1 MSIGLSLP
9 RADGAEKLSGRA
21 TYTADIAL
29 PGMLA
34 GKLLRSPHAHARLL
48 RVDASRARA
57 APGVHAVLTR
67 DDVPAGLMPVYG
79 YFIKDQPIV
88 ATDRVRHVGDIIA
101 AVAAET
107 EAQAVAALALIEVD
121 YEALPVVAS
130 IEAALAPDAAELFPE
145 APIGFVPA
153 YGDGARGALR
163 PAKNICFEFGYR
175 MGDAAVFDSCDHVFE
190 DEFRFSRM
198 WHFHLEPFVSVAD
211 ARDGRIELWS
221 SNQNPFPLRKELSRI
236 FRLPENAITVRV
248 PYVGGGFGSKNN
260 CKTEPAAVLL
270 SMLAQR
276 PVRLAL
282 TLEEGF
288 LTNTQHAAIL
298 RLRTG
303 VMRDGRLVARQSHI
317 ELDAGAYSDASP
329 LVAEKAGYRIPG
341 PYAWEHVDSL
351 CRCVM
356 TNTAPAGPFRGF
368 GGTQA
373 TWASESQIDMIARRL
388 GISPLAMRQKNLLKL
403 HQAFMP
409 GESGVDSDMEDGL
422 QTVLAAIHHTPA
434 PDRGLGFAVGF
445 KDGGGVNKPAQARVK
460 ISTNGDVF
468 LGCGTVEIG
477 QGARTAIPQIV
488 AEILGCPATRVR
500 VSPIDTDHTPF
511 DQGTN
516 ASSGIAV
523 MGQAVARAATAVRD
537 QVLGF
542 AAAQTGAP
550 PETLRLEDWHIIRGN
565 ERLPLGPMIMRHYGG
580 TGFEF
585 TADGFFKPEAD
596 HQAPLEAQCVY
607 WEIGWAAAEVEV
619 DRGTGQFTVTQLVV
633 AGDAGR
639 AINPM
644 LCRGQDEGSA
654 IMGYAQAI
662 FETMRY
668 DCDGQLLNGDPL
680 HYRVPLAEDLPA
692 RFTTLT
698 LEQGHGPGPFGAKG
712 LGEGAM
718 LPVAAAIANALH
730 DAVGIRITELPLTP
744 ERVLRALDKLAS
756 DRPGPS
762 GTRA

>member
-1 MSIGLSLP
+1 MSIGLSLA
-9 RADGAEKLSGRA
+9 RSDGAEKLSGRA
-21 TYTADIAL
+21 TYTTDITL
-29 PGMLA
+29 PGMLHA
-34 GKLLRSPHAHARLL
+34 KLLRSSHAHAKLL
-48 RVDASRARA
+48 RVDASRART

-67 DDVPAGLMPVYG
+67 DDVPPGLMPVYG

-88 ATDRVRHVGDIIA
+88 ATDRVRHIGDIIA
-101 AVAAET
+101 AIAAET
-107 EAQAVAALALIEVD
+107 EAQAVAALALIEVE

-130 IEAALAPDAAELFPE
+130 IEAALAGDAPELFPE
-145 APIGFVPA
+145 APIGIVPA

-163 PAKNICFEFGYR
+163 PARNICYEFGYR
-175 MGDAAVFDSCDHVFE
+175 MGDASVFDRCEHVFE

-211 ARDGRIELWS
+211 ARDGRIEVWS

-236 FRLPENAITVRV
+236 FRIPENAISVRV

-270 SMLAQR
+270 SMLAGR

-303 VMRDGRLVARQSHI
+303 VMADGRLVARQSHI

-341 PYAWEHVDSL
+341 PYSWEHVDSL

-373 TWASESQIDMIARRL
+373 SWASESQIDMIARRL

-422 QTVLAAIHHTPA
+422 QTVLAAIDHTPA

-460 ISTNGDVF
+460 VSTNGDVF

-488 AEILGCPATRVR
+488 AEILGTSAARVR
-500 VSPIDTDHTPF
+500 VAPIDTDHTPF

-523 MGQAVARAATAVRD
+523 MGQAVARAASAVRD
-537 QVLGF
+537 QVLAF

-550 PETLRLEDWHIIRGN
+550 PESLRLEDWHIIRGN

-585 TADGFFKPEAD
+585 TADGFFKPDAD
-596 HQAPLEAQCVY
+596 HHAPLEAQCVY

-654 IMGYAQAI
+654 IMGYAQAM
-662 FETMRY
+662 FETMRF
-668 DCDGQLLNGDPL
+668 DAAGKLLNGDPL

-744 ERVLRALDKLAS
+744 ERVLRALDNPAS
-756 DRPGPS
+756 DRPAPVRHG
-762 GTRA
+762 A